1 MAGVIRVKHMFLCS
15 SILASNNNN
24 INKALSRLPRRGI
37 NVTAGNLSPSETKKK
52 EKEKR
57 KRRKE
62 IEVAKATA
70 EAVVNK
76 EKRRTRSSREYEIS
90 ETDGEAPSSHVPVLL
105 GEVMDVFSSVRL
117 RSFVDCTL
125 GAAGHSSSI
134 IQSHSELN
142 HFVGMDVD
150 PVARK
155 LAHFHIDSLMHPTL
169 KASIVLKNFKYI
181 KSAVADTHPE
191 LLDVGVDGILMDLGM
206 SSMQVNNPERGFS
219 VLQQGPLDMR
229 MDPQAGLTAEDIV
242 NSWPESELGRVLR
255 EYGEESNWYSLQN
268 RIVKA
273 RLTGG
278 LHSTGDL
285 VDLIRGMSP
294 PSRGGRQG
302 WIKTATRVFQGLR
315 IAVNDELKTLQ
326 NALYSSFD
334 VLSPGG
340 RLAVISFHSLEDR
353 VVKQT
358 FLDILGFQRE
368 ETIST
373 EMSLKPERQIEESID
388 KELKEKE
395 AWIKQTVIS
404 SKGVILTKRPITPSE
419 EEEKLN
425 RRARSAKLR
434 VIQKL

>member
-1 MAGVIRVKHMFLCS
+1 MAGVIRAKQLFLCS
-15 SILASNNNN
+15 SILSSNNN
-24 INKALSRLPRRGI
+24 KVLLRLPRRSI
-37 NVTAGNLSPSETKKK
+37 NVIAGNLNSSETKKK

-76 EKRRTRSSREYEIS
+76 EKRRTRSSREYEIA
-90 ETDGEAPSSHVPVLL
+90 DGDEVPSSHVPVML
-105 GEVMDVFSSVRL
+105 GEVLDIFSSVRL

-134 IQSHSELN
+134 IQSHSELK

-155 LAHFHIDSLMHPTL
+155 LGHFHIDSLMHPTL

-181 KSAVADTHPE
+181 KSVVADTQPE

-206 SSMQVNNPERGFS
+206 SSMQVNNPQRGFS
-219 VLQQGPLDMR
+219 VLQEGPLDMR
-229 MDPQAGLTAEDIV
+229 MDPQATLTAEDIV

-255 EYGEESNWYSLQN
+255 DYGEESNWHLLQT

-273 RLTGG
+273 RLNGG
-278 LHSTGDL
+278 LHSTGEL

-294 PSRGGRQG
+294 AGRGGRQG

-326 NALYSSFD
+326 NSLYSSFD
-334 VLSPGG
+334 VLGPGG

-358 FLDILGFQRE
+358 FLNILGFQRE
-368 ETIST
+368 EINGEGNSV
-373 EMSLKPERQIEESID
+373 KPERQIEERVE

-395 AWIKQTVIS
+395 AWIKQTVIG

-419 EEEKLN
+419 EEERLN

>member
-1 MAGVIRVKHMFLCS
+1 MFLCSS
-15 SILASNNNN
+15 SILASNN
-24 INKALSRLPRRGI
+24 INKALLSRLTRRSI

-70 EAVVNK
+70 EAVVKK
-76 EKRRTRSSREYEIS
+76 EKRRTRSSREYEIGGADG
-90 ETDGEAPSSHVPVLL
+90 DGEVPSSHVPVML

-134 IQSHSELN
+134 IQSHAELK

-169 KASIVLKNFKYI
+169 KASIVLKNFKYV

-229 MDPQAGLTAEDIV
+229 MDPQASLTAEDIV

-255 EYGEESNWYSLQN
+255 EYGEESNWYSLQT

-273 RLTGG
+273 RLSGG

-368 ETIST
+368 ETTST
-373 EMSLKPERQIEESID
+373 EMMSLKPERQIEESIE

-419 EEEKLN
+419 DEEKLN

>member
-1 MAGVIRVKHMFLCS
+1 MAGVIRVKQMFLCS
-15 SILASNNNN
+15 SILASNN
-24 INKALSRLPRRGI
+24 INKSLSRLPRRSI
-37 NVTAGNLSPSETKKK
+37 SVTAGNLSSSETKKK

-62 IEVAKATA
+62 IEVARATA

-76 EKRRTRSSREYEIS
+76 EKRRTRSSRDYEIGG
-90 ETDGEAPSSHVPVLL
+90 DGEAPSSHVPVML
-105 GEVMDVFSSVRL
+105 GEVMDVFASVRL

-134 IQSHSELN
+134 IQSHSELK

-169 KASIVLKNFKYI
+169 KASVVLKNFKYI

-229 MDPQAGLTAEDIV
+229 MDPQASLTAEDIV

-255 EYGEESNWYSLQN
+255 EYGEESNWHLLQT

-273 RLTGG
+273 RLSGG

-285 VDLIRGMSP
+285 VDLIRSMSP

-368 ETIST
+368 ETST
-373 EMSLKPERQIEESID
+373 ETSVKPERQIEESID
-388 KELKEKE
+388 KELKERE

-434 VIQKL
+434 VVQKL

>member
-1 MAGVIRVKHMFLCS
+1 MAGAIRVKHMFLCS
-15 SILASNNNN
+15 SILASNNN

-37 NVTAGNLSPSETKKK
+37 NVIAGNLSSSETKKK

-62 IEVAKATA
+62 IEVARETA
-70 EAVVNK
+70 EAVVKK
-76 EKRRTRSSREYEIS
+76 EKRRTRSSREYEIG
-90 ETDGEAPSSHVPVLL
+90 EDEAPSSHVPVML

-155 LAHFHIDSLMHPTL
+155 LAHFHIDSLVHPTL

-181 KSAVADTHPE
+181 KSAVADSHPE

-229 MDPQAGLTAEDIV
+229 MDPQASLTAEDIV
-242 NSWPESELGRVLR
+242 NSWPESELGRILR
-255 EYGEESNWYSLQN
+255 EYGEESNWHLLQT

-285 VDLIRGMSP
+285 VDLIKRMSP

-368 ETIST
+368 ETNA
-373 EMSLKPERQIEESID
+373 EMSVKPERQIEERID

>member
-1 MAGVIRVKHMFLCS
+1 MAGAIRVKHMFLYS
-15 SILASNNNN
+15 SILASNNN

-37 NVTAGNLSPSETKKK
+37 NVIAGNLSSSETKKK

-62 IEVAKATA
+62 IEVARETA
-70 EAVVNK
+70 EAVVKK
-76 EKRRTRSSREYEIS
+76 EKRRTRSSREYEIGDG
-90 ETDGEAPSSHVPVLL
+90 DGEAPSSHVPVML

-155 LAHFHIDSLMHPTL
+155 LAHFHIDSIVHPTL

-181 KSAVADTHPE
+181 KSAVADSHPE

-229 MDPQAGLTAEDIV
+229 MDPQASLTAEDIV
-242 NSWPESELGRVLR
+242 NSWPESELGRILR
-255 EYGEESNWYSLQN
+255 EYGEESNWHLLQT

-285 VDLIRGMSP
+285 VDLIKRMSP

-368 ETIST
+368 ETNA
-373 EMSLKPERQIEESID
+373 EMSVKPERQIEERID

>member
-1 MAGVIRVKHMFLCS
+1 MIRVKQMFLCS
-15 SILASNNNN
+15 SSILASNN
-24 INKALSRLPRRGI
+24 INKALSRFPRRGI

-76 EKRRTRSSREYEIS
+76 EKRRTRSSREYEIGADG
-90 ETDGEAPSSHVPVLL
+90 DGEAPSSHVPVML

-219 VLQQGPLDMR
+219 VLQHGPLDMR
-229 MDPQAGLTAEDIV
+229 MDPQASLTAEDIV

-255 EYGEESNWYSLQN
+255 EYGEESNWYSLQT

-273 RLTGG
+273 RLSGG

-368 ETIST
+368 ETST
-373 EMSLKPERQIEESID
+373 TEMMSLKPERQIEENID